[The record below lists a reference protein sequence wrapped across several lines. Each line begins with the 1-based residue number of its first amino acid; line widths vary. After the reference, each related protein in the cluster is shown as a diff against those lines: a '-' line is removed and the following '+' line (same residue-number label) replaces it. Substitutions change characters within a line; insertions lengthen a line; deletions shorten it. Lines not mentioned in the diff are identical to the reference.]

1 MVHRL
6 VHIFRW
12 VDQNIDP
19 MRIVV
24 VVAVGSAVVGRFKI
38 FLLVD
43 QLGGDLPLVAAWV
56 VAVLV
61 HLGILLGLLLV
72 LVPGVVRSFRP
83 RYFPR
88 NLSAP
93 SDLRTHF
100 PAPCS
105 CSMIRHINNHT
116 TARSSSV

>member
-43 QLGGDLPLVAAWV
+43 QLGGDLP
-56 VAVLV
+56 LV